1 MKRKQRFFKLSA
13 IVGCILLGVGIVMGS
28 AGFVAMGCD
37 LDAFTYPR
45 VEANPQSGE
54 SASSESGDAVQING
68 QEISHVPADT
78 VDSLEIHAS
87 VGNVTVERTAGSQ
100 EVEII
105 LTENV
110 YQATVEEGLLV
121 VRPLKSAGGQNGW
134 NWYQLLNLH
143 SNRDWDV
150 TIRVPEKLLDSVFV
164 ETDMGIVDLSDLQ
177 AGSVTVQGD
186 MGDVTLDNVSA
197 SESMTV
203 TQSMGRVTLGN
214 CQGGSLTLENDMGGT
229 QVFQCRFE
237 SGNLQGSYG
246 SCDVDESSFDA
257 LAVVTDMGDIHLTR
271 SEAAGTAVC
280 QAAQG
285 SVFLERFASPDITL
299 ISDMGEVSGTI
310 LGDQADYQIAVDTD
324 MGSSNLADQM
334 TGGPNTLEVT
344 TNMGNIELTFEE

>member
-13 IVGCILLGVGIVMGS
+13 LVGCVLLGAGILLCG
-28 AGFVAMGCD
+28 AGFVGMGCD

-45 VEANPQSGE
+45 GGEPAAVSSFVVE
-54 SASSESGDAVQING
+54 DAV
-68 QEISHVPADT
+68 
-78 VDSLEIHAS
+78 DSIEIHAS
-87 VGNVTVERTAGSQ
+87 MGDVKIERASAANP
-100 EVEII
+100 EDVEII
-105 LTENV
+105 LAEKV
-110 YQATVEEGLLV
+110 YEVVVQHGLLLV
-121 VRPLKSAGGQNGW
+121 MPQDSYTATGQNGW

-164 ETDMGIVDLSDLQ
+164 ETDMGTVDLSDLQ

-203 TQSMGRVTLGN
+203 TQSMGRVTMEN
-214 CQGGSLTLENDMGGT
+214 CQGGTLLLENNMGDTDVANGSFTQGQITASTGSVGVAGSAFTALAVDNDMGDVTLVST
-229 QVFQCRFE
+229 QV
-237 SGNLQGSYG
+237 SGAASCSVNMGSI
-246 SCDVDESSFDA
+246 DLDA
-257 LAVVTDMGDIHLTR
+257 
-271 SEAAGTAVC
+271 
-280 QAAQG
+280 
-285 SVFLERFASPDITL
+285 FASPDITL
-299 ISDMGEVSGTI
+299 SADSGNVTGTI
-310 LGDQADYQIAVDTD
+310 AGRQEEYQIAVDTD

>member
-13 IVGCILLGVGIVMGS
+13 LVGCILLGVGIVVGS

-45 VEANPQSGE
+45 GGEPVAVSSFVVE
-54 SASSESGDAVQING
+54 DAV
-68 QEISHVPADT
+68 
-78 VDSLEIHAS
+78 DSIEIHAS
-87 VGNVTVERTAGSQ
+87 MGDVKIERASAANP
-100 EVEII
+100 EDVEII

-164 ETDMGIVDLSDLQ
+164 ETDMGTVDLSDLE
-177 AGSVTVQGD
+177 AASVTVQGD

-197 SESMTV
+197 SESLTV
-203 TQSMGRVTLGN
+203 TQSMGRVTMEN

-285 SVFLERFASPDITL
+285 SVFLERFVSPDITL

>member
-1 MKRKQRFFKLSA
+1 MKRKQRFLKSSA
-13 IVGCILLGVGIVMGS
+13 LVGCILLGVGIVMGS

-45 VEANPQSGE
+45 GGEPVAVSSFVVE
-54 SASSESGDAVQING
+54 DAV
-68 QEISHVPADT
+68 
-78 VDSLEIHAS
+78 DSIEIHAS
-87 VGNVTVERTAGSQ
+87 MGDVKIERASAANP
-100 EVEII
+100 EDVEII

-164 ETDMGIVDLSDLQ
+164 ETSMGIVDLSDLE
-177 AGSVTVQGD
+177 AASVTVQGD

-299 ISDMGEVSGTI
+299 SADSGNVTGTI
-310 LGDQADYQIAVDTD
+310 AGRQEEYQIAVDTD

-344 TNMGNIELTFEE
+344 TNMGNIELAFEE

>member
-54 SASSESGDAVQING
+54 SASSESGDAVQMNG

-87 VGNVTVERTAGSQ
+87 MGNVTVERTAGSQ

-164 ETDMGIVDLSDLQ
+164 ETSMGTVDLSDLE

-203 TQSMGRVTLGN
+203 TQSMGRVTMEN
-214 CQGGSLTLENDMGGT
+214 CQGGTLLLENDMGGT
-229 QVFQCRFE
+229 DVANGSFTEGQITAS
-237 SGNLQGSYG
+237 SGSVGVADS
-246 SCDVDESSFDA
+246 DFTA
-257 LAVVTDMGDIHLTR
+257 LAVDNDMGDVTLVSTQV
-271 SEAAGTAVC
+271 SGAASCSVNM
-280 QAAQG
+280 G
-285 SVFLERFASPDITL
+285 SIDLDTFASPDITL
-299 ISDMGEVSGTI
+299 SADSGNVTGTI
-310 LGDQADYQIAVDTD
+310 AGRQEEYQIAVDTD

-334 TGGPNTLEVT
+334 AGGPNTLEVT
-344 TNMGNIELTFEE
+344 TNMGNIELAFEE

>member
-13 IVGCILLGVGIVMGS
+13 IVGCILLGAGILLCG

-45 VEANPQSGE
+45 GGEPVAVSSFVVE
-54 SASSESGDAVQING
+54 DAV
-68 QEISHVPADT
+68 
-78 VDSLEIHAS
+78 DSIEIHAS
-87 VGNVTVERTAGSQ
+87 MGDVKIERASAANP
-100 EVEII
+100 EDVEII

-150 TIRVPEKLLDSVFV
+150 AIRVPEKLLDSVFV
-164 ETDMGIVDLSDLQ
+164 ETSMGTVDLSDLE
-177 AGSVTVQGD
+177 AASVTIQGD

-203 TQSMGRVTLGN
+203 TQSMGRVTMEN
-214 CQGGSLTLENDMGGT
+214 CQGGTLLLENDMGDTDVANGSFT
-229 QVFQCRFE
+229 EGQITAS
-237 SGNLQGSYG
+237 SGSVGVADS
-246 SCDVDESSFDA
+246 DFTA
-257 LAVVTDMGDIHLTR
+257 LAVDNDMGDVTLVSTQV
-271 SEAAGTAVC
+271 SGAASCSVNM
-280 QAAQG
+280 G
-285 SVFLERFASPDITL
+285 SIDLDAFASPDITL
-299 ISDMGEVSGTI
+299 SADSGNVTGTI
-310 LGDQADYQIAVDTD
+310 AGRQEEYQITVDTD

-344 TNMGNIELTFEE
+344 TNMGNIELAFEE

>member
-45 VEANPQSGE
+45 GGE
-54 SASSESGDAVQING
+54 SAAVSSFVVEDAV
-68 QEISHVPADT
+68 
-78 VDSLEIHAS
+78 DSIEIHAS
-87 VGNVTVERTAGSQ
+87 MGDVKIERASAANPEDVEVVLAK
-100 EVEII
+100 
-105 LTENV
+105 NV
-110 YQATVEEGLLV
+110 YQVVVQHGLLLV
-121 VRPLKSAGGQNGW
+121 MPQDSYTATGQGGW

-164 ETDMGIVDLSDLQ
+164 ETSMGTVDLSDLQ

-186 MGDVTLDNVSA
+186 MGDVALDNVSA

-203 TQSMGRVTLGN
+203 TQSMGRVTMEN
-214 CQGGSLTLENDMGGT
+214 CQGGTLLLENDMGDTDVANGSFT
-229 QVFQCRFE
+229 EGQITAS
-237 SGNLQGSYG
+237 SGSVGVAGS
-246 SCDVDESSFDA
+246 DFTALTVDN
-257 LAVVTDMGDIHLTR
+257 DMGDVTLVSTQV
-271 SEAAGTAVC
+271 SGAASCSVNM
-280 QAAQG
+280 G
-285 SVFLERFASPDITL
+285 SIDLDAFASPDITL
-299 ISDMGEVSGTI
+299 SADSGNVTGTI
-310 LGDQADYQIAVDTD
+310 AGRQEEYQIAVDTD

>member
-13 IVGCILLGVGIVMGS
+13 LVGCILLGVGIVMGG

-54 SASSESGDAVQING
+54 NASSESGDAVPING

-87 VGNVTVERTAGSQ
+87 MGNVTVERTAGSQ

-164 ETDMGIVDLSDLQ
+164 ETDMGTVDLSDLQ

-229 QVFQCRFE
+229 QVF
-237 SGNLQGSYG
+237 
-246 SCDVDESSFDA
+246 
-257 LAVVTDMGDIHLTR
+257 
-271 SEAAGTAVC
+271 
-280 QAAQG
+280 
-285 SVFLERFASPDITL
+285 
-299 ISDMGEVSGTI
+299 
-310 LGDQADYQIAVDTD
+310 
-324 MGSSNLADQM
+324 
-334 TGGPNTLEVT
+334 
-344 TNMGNIELTFEE
+344 

>member
-1 MKRKQRFFKLSA
+1 MKRKQRFLKSSA
-13 IVGCILLGVGIVMGS
+13 IVGFILLGVGIVMGS
-28 AGFVAMGCD
+28 AGFVAMGCNWN
-37 LDAFTYPR
+37 AFTYPR
-45 VEANPQSGE
+45 GGEPVAVSSFVEA
-54 SASSESGDAVQING
+54 DAV
-68 QEISHVPADT
+68 
-78 VDSLEIHAS
+78 DSIEIHAS
-87 VGNVTVERTAGSQ
+87 MGDVKIERASAANP
-100 EVEII
+100 EDVEII

-164 ETDMGIVDLSDLQ
+164 ETSMGTVDLSDLQ

-203 TQSMGRVTLGN
+203 TQSMGRVTMGN

-299 ISDMGEVSGTI
+299 SADSGNVTGTI
-310 LGDQADYQIAVDTD
+310 AGRQEEYQIAVDTD

-344 TNMGNIELTFEE
+344 TNMGNIELAFEE

>member
-87 VGNVTVERTAGSQ
+87 MGNVTVERTAGSQ

-164 ETDMGIVDLSDLQ
+164 ETSMGTVDLSDLE
-177 AGSVTVQGD
+177 AASVTVQGD
-186 MGDVTLDNVSA
+186 MGDVALDNVSA

-203 TQSMGRVTLGN
+203 TQSMGRVTMEN
-214 CQGGSLTLENDMGGT
+214 CQGGTLLLENDMGDTDVANGSFT
-229 QVFQCRFE
+229 EGQITAS
-237 SGNLQGSYG
+237 SGSVGVADST
-246 SCDVDESSFDA
+246 FTA
-257 LAVVTDMGDIHLTR
+257 LAVDNDMGDVTLVSTQV
-271 SEAAGTAVC
+271 SGAASCSVNM
-280 QAAQG
+280 G
-285 SVFLERFASPDITL
+285 SIDLDTFASPDITL
-299 ISDMGEVSGTI
+299 SADSGNVTGTI
-310 LGDQADYQIAVDTD
+310 LGDQAEYQIAVDTD
-324 MGSSNLADQM
+324 MGSSNLDDQM

-344 TNMGNIELTFEE
+344 TNMGNIELAFEE

>member
-13 IVGCILLGVGIVMGS
+13 LVGCILLGVGIVMGS

-45 VEANPQSGE
+45 GGEPVAVSSFVVE
-54 SASSESGDAVQING
+54 DAV
-68 QEISHVPADT
+68 
-78 VDSLEIHAS
+78 DSIEIHAS
-87 VGNVTVERTAGSQ
+87 MGDVKIERASAANP
-100 EVEII
+100 EDVEII

-164 ETDMGIVDLSDLQ
+164 ETSMGIVDLSDLE
-177 AGSVTVQGD
+177 AASVTVQGD

-299 ISDMGEVSGTI
+299 SADSGNVTGTI
-310 LGDQADYQIAVDTD
+310 AGRQEEYQIAVDTD

-344 TNMGNIELTFEE
+344 TNMGNIELAFEE